1 MTMDFNDFKVLHSET
16 IMYYQIIEHDLKYIY
31 SFMLKGDVQKHL
43 DDMNNKTLGQMIKIL
58 KDLDFSDGKPLI
70 SAGDYN
76 FLSQI
81 CENRNLWAHKTYTEF
96 VYIQDF
102 INSQEYQRQCDK
114 LSKDHDRVKRASEI
128 LEDIRIDYCTRH
140 RR

>member
-1 MTMDFNDFKVLHSET
+1 MNLNDFKILHSET

-31 SFMLKGDVQKHL
+31 SFMLKGDVEKHL
-43 DDMNNKTLGQMIKIL
+43 NDMNNKTLGQMIKIL

-70 SAGDYN
+70 SSGDYN
-76 FLSQI
+76 FLTQI

-96 VYIQDF
+96 IYIQNF
-102 INSQEYQRQCDK
+102 ICSQEYQKQCDK
-114 LSKDHDRVKRASEI
+114 LSKDHDRVEKASKI
-128 LEDIRIDYCTRH
+128 LEDIRIDYCTWH